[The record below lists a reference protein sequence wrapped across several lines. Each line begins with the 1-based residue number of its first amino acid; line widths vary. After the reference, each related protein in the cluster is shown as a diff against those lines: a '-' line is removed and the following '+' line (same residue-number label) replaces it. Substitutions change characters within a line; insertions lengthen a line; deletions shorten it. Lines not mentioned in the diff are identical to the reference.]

1 MIPMMEIS
9 GIISGLFPPNHR
21 LPLTPKS
28 SQGLR
33 TGLLWLERLSQSV
46 FGQWLSLDPR
56 QDGVTARDT
65 GWSRLTEEGGSRYFG
80 PSTQTFYFRSYTL
93 TIPRMIPPYNCID
106 TIDSIYHFSRF

>member
-1 MIPMMEIS
+1 MMEIS

-28 SQGLR
+28 SQGLG
-33 TGLLWLERLSQSV
+33 TGLLWLKRLSQSV

-65 GWSRLTEEGGSRYFG
+65 GWSLRVILAPQLKHFILEA
-80 PSTQTFYFRSYTL
+80 TL
-93 TIPRMIPPYNCID
+93 
-106 TIDSIYHFSRF
+106 SLSLE